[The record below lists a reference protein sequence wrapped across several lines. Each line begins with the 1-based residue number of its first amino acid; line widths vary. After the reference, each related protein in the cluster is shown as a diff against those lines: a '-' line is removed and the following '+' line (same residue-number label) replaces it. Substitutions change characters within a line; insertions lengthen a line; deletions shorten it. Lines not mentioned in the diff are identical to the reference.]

1 MKDEILNRKVVYKMK
16 FICKQASLNEAVN
29 NVSRAVPVKSPVTAL
44 EGIKMYLD
52 KDKLELTGYDLELG
66 IRTTIDVQS
75 EDHGEFTVNAK
86 LFSEIIRKMPSENV
100 VIEIDEKLKAT
111 IRGGDAEYN
120 ILALSADDYP
130 NMPDY
135 DTSDCVSVSQGLLKN
150 MINQTIFAVS
160 VSDSKPILTGE
171 LFDIED
177 GIFNLVAIDGFRL
190 AVRTEKLSTEDKYH
204 FVVKAKALSEL
215 SKLLKDDGENNVNM
229 FVSRKHIAFE
239 INGYTVISRLLE
251 GEFHNYKGS
260 IPQNHTTEIVLNTK
274 DLIASLERCSLLIV
288 EQTKAPVKC
297 SFGDGQVKISCSTSL
312 GKLSDVFNIDM
323 SGNKVEIG
331 FNCKY
336 LLDALK
342 ASESDKVKLLLN
354 GGLSPMKIVP
364 VEGDAYTFLVLPVR
378 LKSE

>member
-1 MKDEILNRKVVYKMK
+1 MKRNEYKMK
-16 FICKQASLNEAVN
+16 FICKQSVLNEAVN

-44 EGIKMYLD
+44 EGIKIYLD
-52 KDKLELTGYDLELG
+52 KNILELTGYDLELG
-66 IRTTIDVQS
+66 IQTKIEVES

-86 LFSEIIRKMPSENV
+86 LFSEIIRKMPSETV
-100 VIEIDEKLKAT
+100 SVEINDKLKAT
-111 IRGGDAEYN
+111 IKSGDAEYN
-120 ILALSADDYP
+120 ILALPADDYP
-130 NMPDY
+130 SMPDY
-135 DTSDCVSVSQGLLKN
+135 DTSDSISISQGLLKN

-160 VSDSKPILTGE
+160 VSDNKPILTGE
-171 LFDIED
+171 LFDID
-177 GIFNLVAIDGFRL
+177 SGIFNLVAIDGFRL
-190 AVRTEKLSTEDKYH
+190 AVRTEKMNTEDKHH
-204 FVVKAKALSEL
+204 FVVKAKALTEV
-215 SKLLKDDGENNVNM
+215 SKLLKDDGESAVNM
-229 FVSRKHIAFE
+229 YLTRKHIVFN
-239 INGYTVISRLLE
+239 IGGYMVISRLLE

-260 IPQNHTTEIVLNTK
+260 IPQNHTTEIVINTK
-274 DLIASLERCSLLIV
+274 SLIASLERCSLLIV

-312 GKLSDVFNIDM
+312 GKLNDVFPADIT
-323 SGNKVEIG
+323 GNKVDIG

-364 VEGDAYTFLVLPVR
+364 IDGDSYTFLVLPVR

>member
-1 MKDEILNRKVVYKMK
+1 MK
-16 FICKQASLNEAVN
+16 FICKQSVLNEAVN

-44 EGIKMYLD
+44 EGIKMYLN
-52 KDKLELTGYDLELG
+52 KNELELTGYDLELG
-66 IRTTIDVQS
+66 IRTVIEVQS

-100 VIEIDEKLKAT
+100 VVEIDEKLKAT

-130 NMPDY
+130 AIPDY

-150 MINQTIFAVS
+150 MISQTIFAVS
-160 VSDSKPILTGE
+160 VSDNKPILTGE
-171 LFDIED
+171 LFDIEN

-190 AVRTEKLSTEDKYH
+190 AVRTEKLNTEDRYH
-204 FVVKAKALSEL
+204 FVVKSKALSEV
-215 SKLLKDDGENNVNM
+215 SKLLKDDDEKPVNM
-229 FVSRKHIAFE
+229 YVSRKHIAFG
-239 INGYTVISRLLE
+239 ISGYTVISRLLE

-260 IPQNHTTEIVLNTK
+260 IPQNHNTEIVLNTK

-323 SGNKVEIG
+323 NGNKVEIG

-364 VEGDAYTFLVLPVR
+364 VDGDAFTFLVLPVR

>member
-1 MKDEILNRKVVYKMK
+1 MK
-16 FICKQASLNEAVN
+16 FICKQSILNEAVN
-29 NVSRAVPVKSPVTAL
+29 NVSRAVPAKSPVTAL

-52 KDKLELTGYDLELG
+52 RNTLELTGYDLELG
-66 IRTTIDVQS
+66 IQTKIEIES

-100 VIEIDEKLKAT
+100 VIEIDDKLKTT

-120 ILALSADDYP
+120 ILALSADEYP
-130 NMPDY
+130 SMPDY
-135 DTSDCVSVSQGLLKN
+135 DTSDSITISQGLLKN

-160 VSDSKPILTGE
+160 VSDNKPILTGE
-171 LFDIED
+171 LFDIEN

-190 AVRTEKLSTEDKYH
+190 AVRTEQMNTDDRHH
-204 FVVKAKALSEL
+204 FVVKAKALSEV
-215 SKLLKDDGENNVNM
+215 SKLLREDDEKPVNM
-229 FVSRKHIAFE
+229 YISRKYVVFD
-239 INGYTVISRLLE
+239 INGYMVISRLLE

-260 IPQNHTTEIVLNTK
+260 IPTNHSTEIIVNTK
-274 DLIASLERCSLLIV
+274 SLIASLERCSLLIV
-288 EQTKAPVKC
+288 DQTKAPVKC
-297 SFGDGQVKISCSTSL
+297 SFGDGEVRISCSTAL
-312 GKLSDVFNIDM
+312 GKLSDVFPVDITG
-323 SGNKVEIG
+323 SKVDIG

-342 ASESDKVKLLLN
+342 AAEADKVKLLLN

-364 VEGDAYTFLVLPVR
+364 LDGDLYTYLVLPVR

>member
-1 MKDEILNRKVVYKMK
+1 MK
-16 FICKQASLNEAVN
+16 FICKQSVLNEAVN

-44 EGIKMYLD
+44 EGIKMYLN
-52 KDKLELTGYDLELG
+52 KNELELTGYDLELG
-66 IRTTIDVQS
+66 IRTTIEVQS

-100 VIEIDEKLKAT
+100 VVEIDEKLKAT
-111 IRGGDAEYN
+111 IKGGDAEYN

-130 NMPDY
+130 AMPDY

-150 MINQTIFAVS
+150 MISQTIFAVS
-160 VSDSKPILTGE
+160 VSDNKPILTGE
-171 LFDIED
+171 LFDIEN

-190 AVRTEKLSTEDKYH
+190 AVRTEKLNTEDKYH
-204 FVVKAKALSEL
+204 FVVKSKALSEV
-215 SKLLKDDGENNVNM
+215 SKLLRDDDEKPVNM
-229 FVSRKHIAFE
+229 YVSRKHIAFD
-239 INGYTVISRLLE
+239 ISGYTVISRLLE

-260 IPQNHTTEIVLNTK
+260 IPQNHTTEIILNTK

-297 SFGDGQVKISCSTSL
+297 SFGDGMVKISCSTSL
-312 GKLSDVFNIDM
+312 GKLSDVFNIDVT
-323 SGNKVEIG
+323 GNKVDIG

-364 VEGDAYTFLVLPVR
+364 VDGDAFTFLVLPVR
-378 LKSE
+378 LKAE